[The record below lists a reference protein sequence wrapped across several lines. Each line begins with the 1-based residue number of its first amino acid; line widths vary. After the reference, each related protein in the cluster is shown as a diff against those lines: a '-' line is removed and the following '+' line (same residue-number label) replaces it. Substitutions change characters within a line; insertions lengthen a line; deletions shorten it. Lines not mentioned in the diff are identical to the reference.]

1 MALGA
6 DLRQGAQ
13 YNEAPEGA
21 GRPKKD
27 TPRKGVAVTKKAA
40 DQTADK
46 PEPPA
51 KSWLEKDRLSVVFP
65 GWQRDYAA
73 EIEALLQASPA
84 AEKPM
89 TPAAV
94 VGMIFEL
101 SQAHAVHL
109 GLVVDPPVKTA
120 AEVLG
125 EGRAALSGE
134 GPKSGAGS
142 DAAEQSAAG
151 GSAPVSLAPVR
162 APITAQRADRC
173 HFCSK
178 PTAVKDEIVDLGE
191 GRYAGSSCCRE
202 AEAAYK
208 AAKGLA

>member
-84 AEKPM
+84 AEKPV

-134 GPKSGAGS
+134 GRKA
-142 DAAEQSAAG
+142 
-151 GSAPVSLAPVR
+151 VPVR
-162 APITAQRADRC
+162 MLRSSPPQ
-173 HFCSK
+173 
-178 PTAVKDEIVDLGE
+178 AVPLLFPWRLSGLRSRHN
-191 GRYAGSSCCRE
+191 GRI
-202 AEAAYK
+202 AATF
-208 AAKGLA
+208 AASRRR